1 MKENE
6 IGRKLHKWKL
16 IRRKWKE
23 IVLEG
28 TFKNKNQ
35 VKENERK
42 LNQKEP
48 AKTETRWKK
57 MELEGLCKKMRTR

>member
-1 MKENE
+1 MEENE

-16 IRRKWKE
+16 SRRKWKE
-23 IVLEG
+23 IELEG
-28 TFKNKNQ
+28 TFKNKNY

-48 AKTETRWKK
+48 AKMGTRWKK
-57 MELEGLCKKMRTR
+57 MKEN